1 MAKILLIDDSP
12 ADIRFMTEVLK
23 TQGHTVTSTS
33 DSNNAEK
40 QIEADQPDLVLLDVV
55 MPGRNGYEVLRG
67 IKRQFPSPKFKVIFV
82 SSKGSETDI
91 KWGLRQG
98 ASDYIIKPYT
108 PDDVYSVI
116 GRHL

>member
-23 TQGHTVTSTS
+23 GLGHEVASIS
-33 DSNNAEK
+33 DAKQAEAT
-40 QIEADQPDLVLLDVV
+40 IEAEQPALILLDVV
-55 MPGRNGYEVLRG
+55 MPERNGYETLRG
-67 IKRQFPSPKFKVIFV
+67 IKRKFPSMPFKVIFV
-82 SSKGSETDI
+82 SSKGSETDV

-108 PDDVYSVI
+108 PTDVQNVLS
-116 GRHL
+116 RHL